1 MPEELKDKVMHRY
14 AAYLSLNICCNENL
28 KYRNPN
34 ASLVDYGTTGQ
45 HLFRSVYG
53 EKAGVVQDMLDSAY
67 PDMGIYLPSLFQHS

>member
-14 AAYLSLNICCNENL
+14 AIYSSFNIDSNENL
-28 KYRNPN
+28 KYRNAN
-34 ASLVDYGTTGQ
+34 ASLVDYSATGQ

-53 EKAGVVQDMLDSAY
+53 DKAGSVQDMLDAAY